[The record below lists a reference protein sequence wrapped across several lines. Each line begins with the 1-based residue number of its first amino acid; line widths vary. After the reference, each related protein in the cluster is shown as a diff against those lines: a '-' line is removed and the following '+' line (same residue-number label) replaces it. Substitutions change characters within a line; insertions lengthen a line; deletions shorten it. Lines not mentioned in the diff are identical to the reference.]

1 MVTLRR
7 TGEDR
12 MTADRKMLILMAAGG
27 SAVLLAGAFAFQ
39 YLGGLAPCTMCL
51 WQRWPHAAAVL
62 LGLVALALPG
72 RILPVLGAGAAALSA
87 GLGMYHTGVERGW
100 WQGPTTCTSGP
111 VGGVSSED
119 LLNQILA
126 APLVRCDEVAWS
138 MLGLSMASWNAVL
151 SLGLVCLWVLAAAS
165 PTQRAA

>member
-1 MVTLRR
+1 MVAHRP

-12 MTADRKMLILMAAGG
+12 MTADRKTLILMAASG
-27 SAVLLAGAFAFQ
+27 SLMLLAGAFAFQ
-39 YLGGLAPCTMCL
+39 YLVGLAPCTMCL

-62 LGLVALALPG
+62 VGLLALSMPG
-72 RILPVLGAGAAALSA
+72 RILPLLGAVAAALSA
-87 GLGMYHTGVERGW
+87 GLGLYHTGVERGW
-100 WQGPTTCTSGP
+100 WQGPTTCTAGP

-138 MLGLSMASWNAVL
+138 LLGLSMASWNAVL
-151 SLGLVCLWVLAAAS
+151 SLGLVVLWLLAAS
-165 PTQRAA
+165 PTRRAA